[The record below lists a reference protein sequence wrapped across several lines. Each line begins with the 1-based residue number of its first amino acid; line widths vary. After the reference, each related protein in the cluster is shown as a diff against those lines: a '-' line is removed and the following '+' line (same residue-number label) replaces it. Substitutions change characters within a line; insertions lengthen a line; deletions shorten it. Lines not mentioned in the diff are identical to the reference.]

1 MAIIILFSVLVEK
14 KSAFHNFHVFLCGA
28 KITRCVVT
36 LEKCREYAF
45 LGGYAQ
51 IIKMGGVFQDPK
63 FVLRN
68 KWTAPEIAD
77 DHM

>member
-1 MAIIILFSVLVEK
+1 MKICFHFILIFGAIITRLVV
-14 KSAFHNFHVFLCGA
+14 N
-28 KITRCVVT
+28 
-36 LEKCREYAF
+36 LEKCRKYAF

-51 IIKMGGVFQDPK
+51 TIKRGGVP

-68 KWTAPEIAD
+68 KWTAPEIAG